1 MFTGIVEE
9 IGEILKVNYSAVF
22 ELTISSKKVVKTLNI
37 SDSICVNGACLTVVK
52 KQKESFSVQVI
63 PQTLKKTNLE
73 RLNSGDKVNLER
85 ALLPTSFLGGHFITG
100 DIDGLA
106 ILKDVREERGQ
117 RVLTLK
123 APFELQKY
131 IVNQGRVA
139 IEGVSLTVA
148 KVEDETFSVC
158 LIPYTLNN
166 TTLRFCKE
174 GDLLN
179 LEVDVL
185 AKYVDL
191 ILKFREK
198 EKITL
203 KFLQQAGY

>member
-9 IGEILKVNYSAVF
+9 IGEISKVNYSAVF

-73 RLNSGDKVNLER
+73 RLNPGDKVNLER

-123 APFELQKY
+123 APLELQKY

-179 LEVDVL
+179 LEVDIL
-185 AKYVDL
+185 AKYVDQ

-198 EKITL
+198 EKITF

>member
-1 MFTGIVEE
+1 
-9 IGEILKVNYSAVF
+9 
-22 ELTISSKKVVKTLNI
+22 
-37 SDSICVNGACLTVVK
+37 
-52 KQKESFSVQVI
+52 
-63 PQTLKKTNLE
+63 
-73 RLNSGDKVNLER
+73 
-85 ALLPTSFLGGHFITG
+85 
-100 DIDGLA
+100 
-106 ILKDVREERGQ
+106 
-117 RVLTLK
+117 
-123 APFELQKY
+123 LQKY

-179 LEVDVL
+179 LEVDIL
-185 AKYVDL
+185 AKYVDQ
-191 ILKFREK
+191 ILKFRER

>member
-9 IGEILKVNYSAVF
+9 IGEISKVNYSAVF

-123 APFELQKY
+123 APFVPSFPIPVNITA
-131 IVNQGRVA
+131 IVF
-139 IEGVSLTVA
+139 SL
-148 KVEDETFSVC
+148 
-158 LIPYTLNN
+158 
-166 TTLRFCKE
+166 
-174 GDLLN
+174 
-179 LEVDVL
+179 
-185 AKYVDL
+185 
-191 ILKFREK
+191 
-198 EKITL
+198 
-203 KFLQQAGY
+203 

>member
-9 IGEILKVNYSAVF
+9 IGEILKVNYSPVF
-22 ELTISSKKVVKTLNI
+22 ELTINSKKAVKTLNI

-73 RLNSGDKVNLER
+73 RLNPGDKVNLER

-123 APFELQKY
+123 APLELQKY

-179 LEVDVL
+179 LEVDIL
-185 AKYVDL
+185 AKYVDQ

-198 EKITL
+198 EKITF

>member
-9 IGEILKVNYSAVF
+9 IGEILKVNYSPIF
-22 ELTISSKKVVKTLNI
+22 ELTINSKKAVKTLNI

-73 RLNSGDKVNLER
+73 RLNPGDKVNLER

-123 APFELQKY
+123 APLELQKY

-179 LEVDVL
+179 LEVDIL
-185 AKYVDL
+185 AKYVDQ

-198 EKITL
+198 EKITF